1 MGFVGS
7 ASALRQSVIAST
19 PGGSRS
25 TCLALFPAL
34 LYLTLVVIGC
44 GSDSGTGPSDP
55 PPPNNALP
63 VVTSIFV
70 KGTLPREPAQYATL
84 GETVNVSATVTD
96 AETPVSQLTYEWSS
110 SVGGTFGPSAAT
122 TTWTAPATL
131 PGTTPVNATL
141 TLTVTERVDAT
152 RNNRV
157 TATSVVNLHNSIKEV
172 GDLAVLVLEDFSKQ
186 LPVDTVMRNF
196 TATCPEA
203 AAERADVARS
213 NADFEIQRYTVD
225 SRHSTTVPFAGNCPF
240 IGRSPTGDACALVNV
255 SWTARNKSTGAVGT
269 NSGVDQVTALLENG
283 VWKLCASDYNV
294 LTVTGSRSFLDI
306 LTRPFHR

>member
-1 MGFVGS
+1 
-7 ASALRQSVIAST
+7 
-19 PGGSRS
+19 
-25 TCLALFPAL
+25 
-34 LYLTLVVIGC
+34 
-44 GSDSGTGPSDP
+44 
-55 PPPNNALP
+55 
-63 VVTSIFV
+63 V

-84 GETVNVSATVTD
+84 GETVNVTAAVTD
-96 AETPVSQLTYEWSS
+96 AETPVNQLTYEWSS
-110 SVGGTFGPSAAT
+110 SVGGTFAGNAAT

-157 TATSVVNLHNSIKEV
+157 TATSVVDLHNSPKEV
-172 GDLAVLVLEDFSKQ
+172 GDLAVLFLEDFSKQ

-213 NADFEIQRYTVD
+213 NADFEIQRYTID
-225 SRHSTTVPFAGNCPF
+225 SRHSTTVPFTGTCPF

-283 VWKLCASDYNV
+283 LWKLCASDYNV
-294 LTVTGSRSFLDI
+294 LTATGSRSFLDI
-306 LTRPFHR
+306 LTRPFDR